1 MSSHFLKNKMCSIY
15 RIVYKFIMEYGFFT
29 LAFFITENL
38 TTMLYVLIMELFI
51 MLALY
56 FLVISMLFV
65 SSIVACHVCMFS
77 ICAFCDVV

>member
-56 FLVISMLFV
+56 FLSYLNVIRFLNCGLSCLYVLNLCFL
-65 SSIVACHVCMFS
+65 
-77 ICAFCDVV
+77 